1 MSYSAQQ
8 CLDMAKECGR
18 MASQAKDRD
27 ARAALIE
34 FARQWLELA
43 RHKEHERKILG
54 RQNPNRC
61 KIPAIS

>member
-1 MSYSAQQ
+1 VSYSAQQ

-27 ARAALIE
+27 AKAALIE

-43 RHKEHERKILG
+43 RHKEQSG
-54 RQNPNRC
+54 RLP
-61 KIPAIS
+61 

>member
-43 RHKEHERKILG
+43 RHKEQLDRDRL
-54 RQNPNRC
+54 P
-61 KIPAIS
+61 